1 MKVDSALYSDRAVRI
16 ARAAVY
22 STQFGMSQV
31 FLGDGLGGLGRT
43 LGQYKAYPIQQI
55 IHDNDILANWYDK
68 KDRIGSIRRLF
79 DTALKLNSHRLGLK
93 LDPHARKPA
102 IEDLN
107 LDRESVA
114 VLRLLSTRMMASF
127 LASLTE
133 FIPAMSYP
141 FRLTLGFGG
150 MGMVRSAE
158 QPLIGMVMRVIML
171 AAVMSADGG
180 DDDELNDLFRLILP
194 PAVSWMLMFLLNL
207 DDVFE

>member
-1 MKVDSALYSDRAVRI
+1 
-16 ARAAVY
+16 
-22 STQFGMSQV
+22 
-31 FLGDGLGGLGRT
+31 
-43 LGQYKAYPIQQI
+43 
-55 IHDNDILANWYDK
+55 
-68 KDRIGSIRRLF
+68 
-79 DTALKLNSHRLGLK
+79 
-93 LDPHARKPA
+93 
-102 IEDLN
+102 
-107 LDRESVA
+107 
-114 VLRLLSTRMMASF
+114 MMASF